1 MPVRVDGSGF
11 ADAVGGLL
19 REYHG
24 KVISRVNEA
33 GMKAVKELERVT
45 KRTAP
50 KRSGEYR
57 KAIRSGLKEERHT
70 GSVYAWY
77 VNTEKGRYRLTHLI
91 VNGHRTRIGTHT
103 RPNPFLRNAVDKVVR
118 QYEQDVQ
125 NAVKE
130 EAT

>member
-1 MPVRVDGSGF
+1 MPRVDGFGF
-11 ADAVGGLL
+11 SDALGGLL
-19 REYHG
+19 KEYHG
-24 KVISRVNEA
+24 KVITQVNEA

-77 VNTEKGRYRLTHLI
+77 VATKKGRYRLTHLI
-91 VNGHRTRIGTHT
+91 VHGHRTRIGTYT
-103 RPNPFLRNAVDKVVR
+103 RPNPFLHNAVEKINR
-118 QYEQDVQ
+118 QYEKDVQ

-130 EAT
+130 KT